1 MFQRSAL
8 TEGCALVSRLA
19 SAPASSFSPTMAGG
33 APTLTQQAM
42 RAYFYVVLWMT
53 VRCALPRTA
62 PRHWGSC
69 PPQAPADRGCRTH
82 SMAVILFNKWLLAYS
97 GFPFPLALTM
107 CVPEGEQARA
117 AGDAT
122 APPLPP
128 CRRTAGRQQ
137 RCSLVFESPAG
148 LAPRSLGAPAR
159 S

>member
-1 MFQRSAL
+1 
-8 TEGCALVSRLA
+8 
-19 SAPASSFSPTMAGG
+19 
-33 APTLTQQAM
+33 
-42 RAYFYVVLWMT
+42 
-53 VRCALPRTA
+53 
-62 PRHWGSC
+62 
-69 PPQAPADRGCRTH
+69 
-82 SMAVILFNKWLLAYS
+82 MAVILFNKWLLAYS